1 MKKMTYNQKLET
13 SREVRQW
20 IKGIFI
26 PAIGIGVIIDAT
38 NPNLKYEVKN
48 WIEDKKNKVKD
59 RFSKKEES

>member
-20 IKGIFI
+20 VKGIFI
-26 PAIGIGVIIDAT
+26 PIVGIGVLIDYK
-38 NPNLKYEVKN
+38 NPNLKYEVKQ
-48 WIEDKKNKVKD
+48 WCEDKVYKVKD